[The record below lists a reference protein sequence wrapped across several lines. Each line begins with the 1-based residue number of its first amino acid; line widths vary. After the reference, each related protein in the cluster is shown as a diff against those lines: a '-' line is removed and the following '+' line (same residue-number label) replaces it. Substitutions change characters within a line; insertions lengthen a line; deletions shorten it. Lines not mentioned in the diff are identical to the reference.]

1 LEALQRDL
9 SSSQSKG
16 TGWAFLQFARHVH
29 LAVTGLM
36 SVSILLLPKRD
47 EPSSSGAEA
56 QQGPAGAGAGAGA
69 GASGSRSQATAQGQ
83 PADVGQPSF
92 LAHADVAH
100 WEQVQNHP
108 PAPDQ
113 PPDAALQ

>member
-1 LEALQRDL
+1 MQDKINAIGKICQTLDRDGATNYTELLQVALEAVDPNIAQR
-9 SSSQSKG
+9 
-16 TGWAFLQFARHVH
+16 
-29 LAVTGLM
+29 
-36 SVSILLLPKRD
+36 IL
-47 EPSSSGAEA
+47 
-56 QQGPAGAGAGAGA
+56 
-69 GASGSRSQATAQGQ
+69 Q